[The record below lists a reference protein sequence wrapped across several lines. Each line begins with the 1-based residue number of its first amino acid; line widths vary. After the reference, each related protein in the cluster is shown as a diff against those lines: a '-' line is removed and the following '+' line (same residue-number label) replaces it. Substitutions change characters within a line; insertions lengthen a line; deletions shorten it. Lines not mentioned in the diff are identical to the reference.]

1 MQTHI
6 DTWISILSEMVN
18 AVNEITPESHIHQIY
33 ESLIEFSYIKDN
45 KEDLLHLHLQIL
57 LKTLEQKILSY
68 ANLQGQNRIKILTNF
83 SKFRVK
89 MYEAQVDYFRSSILL
104 LVTISS
110 MRSYDLYKQDLE
122 NGRIGERILEL
133 FLCPPFLDSFRLK
146 KDDVEI
152 YLNGSLLTLNKG
164 KEDRKLIGRFYAT
177 YNGQVFIV
185 QLRTEKLKVKLS

>member
-6 DTWISILSEMVN
+6 DTSISILTEMVD
-18 AVNEITPESHIHQIY
+18 AVNEMTSESDIHQIY
-33 ESLIEFSYIKDN
+33 ESLIKFIKYN
-45 KEDLLHLHLQIL
+45 KEDLLHLHLKRL
-57 LKTLEQKILSY
+57 LNTLQEKILSC
-68 ANLQGQNRIKILTNF
+68 AKLQGPNRIKILTNF
-83 SKFRVK
+83 NKFILEMGREYV
-89 MYEAQVDYFRSSILL
+89 AQVDYFRRSILL

-110 MRSYDLYKQDLE
+110 RRSYDLYKQDLE

-164 KEDRKLIGRFYAT
+164 KEDGKHIERFYAT
-177 YNGQVFIV
+177 FHGQV
-185 QLRTEKLKVKLS
+185 